1 MFGQTYYHGTLR
13 KYVTLFGTL
22 FNDIYVN
29 RYSSSKDITQT
40 IKVPLSYGPK
50 AKTLARLEAN
60 PDLDKPVA
68 IVLPRIGFEI
78 TTISYS
84 PQRKLNTINRNAVI
98 DSTDT
103 NRLKYQY
110 NPVPYDITFS
120 LYIMCTFQEDG
131 TQILEQILPYF
142 TPEWTATISVI
153 PEMDVNMDIPLVLLN
168 VTPTDTYEGPFEE
181 RRIITW
187 TLDFTMK
194 GYFFGPV
201 KKSKQI
207 KLVDVNFFDASDFD
221 DINSAV
227 GQFTGN
233 NDTSSSFSVS
243 PGLTANG
250 LPTSN
255 SNASIDSSLIGANTN
270 YGYIITKG

>member
-1 MFGQTYYHGTLR
+1 MFGQNYYHGTLR

-22 FNDIYVN
+22 FNNIYVN
-29 RYSSSKDITQT
+29 RYDSTKQITQT

-50 AKTLARLEAN
+50 SKTLSRLEAN
-60 PDLDKPVA
+60 PNLEKPVA
-68 IVLPRIGFEI
+68 IVLPRMGFEI

-84 PQRKLNTINRNAVI
+84 AQRKLGTIIKNAAI
-98 DSTDT
+98 DPLDS
-103 NRLKYQY
+103 NKLKYQY

-120 LYIMCTFQEDG
+120 LYVMCTFQEDG

-142 TPEWTATISVI
+142 TPEWTATINVI
-153 PEMDVNMDIPLVLLN
+153 PEMNINMDIPLVLLN
-168 VTPTDTYEGPFEE
+168 VTPSDTYEGSFED
-181 RRIITW
+181 RRVITW

-207 KLVDVNFFDASDFD
+207 KLADINFFDASEFD
-221 DINSAV
+221 NINNAV

-233 NDTSSSFSVS
+233 NDTIATLDVQ

-250 LPTSN
+250 QPTTDAN
-255 SNASIDSSLIGANTN
+255 SSINAGLIGANTN